1 MANIL
6 IPTDF
11 TPASL
16 QWADRYLR
24 TEDQPR
30 NNLVLFHAFDL
41 PASPHDLLGA
51 KEPSLELMTEA
62 FRAACVQLK
71 ETYGNRVGRIVVRCM
86 QGNTNSLF
94 RNFIDAQDID
104 LIYCPEDYV
113 FHRVHVRSLDPRA
126 FFRHAGV
133 PIVNNAQRRREDHF
147 VPTTAFQVSTS

>member
-11 TPASL
+11 SPASL

-24 TEDQPR
+24 SEETVR
-30 NNLVLFHAFDL
+30 HNLVLFHAFDL

-51 KEPSLELMTEA
+51 KDPSCELMTEA

-71 ETYGNRVGRIVVRCM
+71 EKYGNAIGKIVVRCM
-86 QGNTNSLF
+86 QGNTKALF

-104 LIYCPEDYV
+104 LIYCPDDYV
-113 FHRVHVRSLDPRA
+113 FSRVHARSLDPTS
-126 FFRHAGV
+126 FFRSAGV
-133 PIVNNAQRRREDHF
+133 PLVKNTARRREDSF
-147 VPTTAFQVSTS
+147 VLSTAFQVSTS

>member
-24 TEDQPR
+24 GEEQQR

-41 PASPHDLLGA
+41 PSSPYDLLAA
-51 KEPSLELMTEA
+51 KDPAFELMTEA

-71 ETYGNRVGRIVVRCM
+71 EKHGNAIDRIVVRCM
-86 QGNTNSLF
+86 TGNTRALF

-104 LIYCPEDYV
+104 LIYCPDDYL
-113 FHRVHVRSLDPRA
+113 FTRVHARSLDPTS

-133 PIVNNAQRRREDHF
+133 PLVKTTARRREDSF
-147 VPTTAFQVSTS
+147 VISNALQVSPS